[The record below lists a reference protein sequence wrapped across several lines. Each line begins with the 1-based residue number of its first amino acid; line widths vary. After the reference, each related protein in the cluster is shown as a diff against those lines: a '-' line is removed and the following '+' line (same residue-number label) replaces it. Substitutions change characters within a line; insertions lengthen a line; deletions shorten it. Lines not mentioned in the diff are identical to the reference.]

1 MNKQAFLAG
10 LEKELKEKNVAD
22 LGDIIAEY
30 EQHFAYKLADGYSEE
45 EIAAKLGS
53 PEEIAAQYAESASP
67 GAPGA
72 QGGRRAVLKTGLV
85 FSGLFAGMLWLVLA
99 LAVFAVGVFS
109 AACAAVGL
117 ALILKINVA
126 SLLPEMP
133 YFGALLFGLSCLFLA
148 VLSFAGTLVCALY
161 LSAWTRRY
169 LSWQKSLLSGESRP
183 LSAGQIH
190 FTGKRRRLLRN
201 AAVFSL
207 IGFVLTSVVGMA
219 AMFAYTDW
227 QPFWHALGW
236 FGYEGWA
243 EL

>member
-1 MNKQAFLAG
+1 M
-10 LEKELKEKNVAD
+10 
-22 LGDIIAEY
+22 
-30 EQHFAYKLADGYSEE
+30 
-45 EIAAKLGS
+45 
-53 PEEIAAQYAESASP
+53 
-67 GAPGA
+67 
-72 QGGRRAVLKTGLV
+72 
-85 FSGLFAGMLWLVLA
+85 LA

-183 LSAGQIH
+183 LSAADH
-190 FTGKRRRLLRN
+190 FSGKGADYCETRRC
-201 AAVFSL
+201 FPSS
-207 IGFVLTSVVGMA
+207 GFVLTSVVGMA